1 MINEYTDNLGN
12 YILRLCLVNP
22 HLFDSSKVIDQHF
35 RSELPVNEYLEYRSV
50 KTFDLRG
57 DAVQQWRFRLAVETH
72 SDTLSFILQNEI
84 VYTYQ
89 EFQKMRS
96 DGELEKI
103 TGGVAQVDLGYLS
116 RNKQCP

>member
-12 YILRLCLVNP
+12 YILRLCLVSP

-35 RSELPVNEYLEYRSV
+35 RSGLLVNEYLEYRSV

-72 SDTLSFILQNEI
+72 SDTLSFILQNGI
-84 VYTYQ
+84 VYMYQ
-89 EFQKMRS
+89 EFQKMLS
-96 DGELEKI
+96 NGELEKI
-103 TGGVAQVDLGYLS
+103 TGGVAQVDLGYLF